1 MMFFYSDVIVSCKNV
16 KDLISNMI
24 FTFPAISNY
33 VMAAVGI
40 TPYVY
45 RISLKGRGINKEE
58 GDLDSLPLVVKSA
71 FPSTMQRLHL
81 NGLAF
86 AVQTSTLV
94 TCGGNQVSPFVVA
107 TFLDHKLC

>member
-1 MMFFYSDVIVSCKNV
+1 
-16 KDLISNMI
+16 MI

-58 GDLDSLPLVVKSA
+58 GDLDSLPLVVSSA
-71 FPSTMQRLHL
+71 FPSTMDRLYF

-86 AVQTSTLV
+86 AAQTSTLV